1 MSFTRQTQVRAV
13 LIRLGGLLLLLI
25 LLNSLLS
32 LGAIRY
38 TEQAALRDLANLEQ
52 IEAAQAQAQSAL
64 VHFKTQVQEW
74 KNILLRGDEANDL
87 AKYRAAFERE
97 LGVVKQQLEALAV
110 DAVAAGLVDLGIDEA
125 IEAHQALQVEYET
138 ALAGFI
144 ARDGT
149 DPRRTD
155 AEVRGIDRELTQL
168 IDQISSSAAHQAM
181 ILRSEITQA
190 ATERY
195 DNIFFYSAIAALLI
209 AALVVAILL
218 TALSSLRE
226 R

>member
-25 LLNSLLS
+25 LVNSLLS

-38 TEQAALRDLANLEQ
+38 TKQAALQDLAILEQ

-64 VHFKTQVQEW
+64 IHFKTQVQEW
-74 KNILLRGDEANDL
+74 KNILLRGDDADDL
-87 AKYRAAFERE
+87 TKYRDAFERE
-97 LGVVKQQLEALAV
+97 LGVVQQKLEALAI
-110 DAVAAGLVDLGIDEA
+110 DAAAAGLVDLGIDEA
-125 IEAHQALQVEYET
+125 VKAHQALQIEYEA
-138 ALAGFI
+138 ALTDFM
-144 ARDGT
+144 ARDGM

-155 AEVRGIDRELTQL
+155 AEVRGIDRELTQV
-168 IDQISSSAAHQAM
+168 IDQISSSAARQAAV
-181 ILRSEITQA
+181 LRSEITQA

-195 DNIFFYSAIAALLI
+195 ENIFFYSAIAALII